1 VDIFIFASILAI
13 AYFLGGIPFGWLVA
27 RAFGVTDIRA
37 HGSGNIGATNVWRT
51 LGPKAG
57 AWVYVGDIGKGVLA
71 VLLARSVH
79 QNLIPPDY
87 FLVLTALAAVTG
99 HVFSIYLAF
108 RGGKGVSTAL
118 GVMITLLPWH
128 TLIALAA
135 FILTVTFSKYISLGS
150 VVAAVAL
157 FLTTLIE
164 KLTLFP
170 DRSVIYTLLAAAL
183 MLLVVYT
190 HRANLSRVFAGIESK
205 FSFSGG
211 KGPK

>member
-1 VDIFIFASILAI
+1 MDLLVFAGILAI

-27 RAFGVTDIRA
+27 KSLGVTDIRT

-51 LGPKAG
+51 LGPKAAG
-57 AWVYVGDIGKGVLA
+57 WVYAGDIGKGVLA

-79 QNLIPPDY
+79 QNIIPSDY
-87 FLVLTALAAVTG
+87 FLVLTALLAVTG

-108 RGGKGVSTAL
+108 RGGKGVNTAL

-135 FILTVTFSKYISLGS
+135 FLLTVALSKYIALGS
-150 VVAAVAL
+150 IVAASSL
-157 FLTTLIE
+157 FLATLIE
-164 KLTLFP
+164 KLAFFP
-170 DRSVIYTLLAAAL
+170 DRPVIYTALTAAI

-190 HRANLSRVFAGIESK
+190 HRTNLSRVVARTENK

-211 KGPK
+211 KGAK